1 MSTRNILSFLEILES
16 LYQFAVDFD
25 VRPGLKFL
33 LQKVAGLEV
42 AANQYRLAG
51 ASMILYLHTLTH
63 LCSRL
68 GGLDMDSV
76 HELLLRAKR
85 EEGEEDAKRRGED
98 SAAGR
103 VGAGPGA
110 EPGGVVGRSEGGP
123 ADSSAG
129 SGDASESAE
138 DAETPLLPAVAAAAA
153 AAAAAAGDDDADDAE
168 KEENNSVKDSRPS
181 GAPRPGTQP
190 AANSAH
196 SSHPAEPASQPPANP
211 SARPPPPP
219 PWKRRGLASV
229 ARAWDSADVFLPM
242 LREKCD
248 AICKQYVDIL
258 AESQTESLVDRMCGR
273 PLFFLLAQPEDIG
286 ELTRPLLRKPSDA
299 DKKGEKAG
307 GSEAS
312 KEGES
317 PALAGTVVCS
327 PQMQSGEFRPEQAE
341 ILQASVVHAV
351 SLE

>member
-1 MSTRNILSFLEILES
+1 M
-16 LYQFAVDFD
+16 
-25 VRPGLKFL
+25 
-33 LQKVAGLEV
+33 
-42 AANQYRLAG
+42 
-51 ASMILYLHTLTH
+51 
-63 LCSRL
+63 
-68 GGLDMDSV
+68 

-103 VGAGPGA
+103 GGAGPGA

-129 SGDASESAE
+129 SGDASEIAE
-138 DAETPLLPAVAAAAA
+138 DAETPLLPAVAAAAV
-153 AAAAAAGDDDADDAE
+153 DDDAAE
-168 KEENNSVKDSRPS
+168 KEENNSVKDSQPS
-181 GAPRPGTQP
+181 GAPCPGTQP
-190 AANSAH
+190 AANSAR
-196 SSHPAEPASQPPANP
+196 SSQPPKPASQPPANP
-211 SARPPPPP
+211 SPRPPPPP

-248 AICKQYVDIL
+248 AICRQYVDIL

-317 PALAGTVVCS
+317 PALAGTVVSS
-327 PQMQSGEFRPEQAE
+327 PQMQSGEFQPEQAE
-341 ILQASVVHAV
+341 ILQASVV
-351 SLE
+351 LCL

>member
-63 LCSRL
+63 LCSRV
-68 GGLDMDSV
+68 GDLDMDSV
-76 HELLLRAKR
+76 YELLLRAKR

-129 SGDASESAE
+129 SGDASEIAE

-153 AAAAAAGDDDADDAE
+153 ADDDDGE
-168 KEENNSVKDSRPS
+168 KEENNSVKDSQPS

-196 SSHPAEPASQPPANP
+196 SSQPPKPASQPPANP
-211 SARPPPPP
+211 SPRPPPPP

-242 LREKCD
+242 LQEKCD
-248 AICKQYVDIL
+248 AICRQYVDIL

-317 PALAGTVVCS
+317 PALAGTVVSS

-341 ILQASVVHAV
+341 ILQASVVQC
-351 SLE
+351 LWNK